1 MRTVTPKDLSGLI
14 RRLQT
19 LCTAFQ
25 VNLYFHKSTT
35 LLVDFIEIATL
46 RTLFIKI
53 HLEVIDF
60 QPRKLRNLATNF
72 QAIKI
77 FLF

>member
-25 VNLYFHKSTT
+25 VNLYIHKSTT

-53 HLEVIDF
+53 HFEVDF
-60 QPRKLRNLATNF
+60 QPR
-72 QAIKI
+72 
-77 FLF
+77 

>member
-1 MRTVTPKDLSGLI
+1 MWTVTLKDLSGLI

-25 VNLYFHKSTT
+25 VNLYIHKSTT

-53 HLEVIDF
+53 HFEVDF
-60 QPRKLRNLATNF
+60 QPR
-72 QAIKI
+72 
-77 FLF
+77 

>member
-1 MRTVTPKDLSGLI
+1 MWTVTPKDLSGLI

-19 LCTAFQ
+19 LCTTFQ

-53 HLEVIDF
+53 HFEVIDF
-60 QPRKLRNLATNF
+60 QPR
-72 QAIKI
+72 
-77 FLF
+77 